1 MKKIRF
7 TAILLLSALMLCACK
22 SGGSLADVFSED
34 EVRTKAEEAI
44 ELFNA
49 KEYQSLIEMGND
61 EFQAAV
67 TVEQF
72 ETAGTTAMDKLGEFK
87 SVDNFAIAGQKDNE
101 KNDYAAVVAV
111 GEYEQ
116 GKMQFTMAFDDEMK
130 LVQFFIK

>member
-7 TAILLLSALMLCACK
+7 IAILLLSALMLCACK
-22 SGGSLADVFSED
+22 SGSSLADVFSEED
-34 EVRTKAEEAI
+34 VKAKAKEAI

-49 KEYQSLIEMGND
+49 KEYQSLIDMGTD
-61 EFQAAV
+61 EFKAAV

-72 ETAGTTAMDKLGEFK
+72 EQAGDSALEKLGEFK
-87 SVDNFAIAGQKDNE
+87 SADKFAIAGQQDNE
-101 KNDYAAVVAV
+101 KKDYAAVVAV